1 MDQPKLERLL
11 RLMKMLTA
19 NTEYTIDDLAERLM
33 MSRRTVYRLSLIHI

>member
-19 NTEYTIDDLAERLM
+19 NTTYTVDDLAERLG
-33 MSRRTVYRLSLIHI
+33 MSRRTV